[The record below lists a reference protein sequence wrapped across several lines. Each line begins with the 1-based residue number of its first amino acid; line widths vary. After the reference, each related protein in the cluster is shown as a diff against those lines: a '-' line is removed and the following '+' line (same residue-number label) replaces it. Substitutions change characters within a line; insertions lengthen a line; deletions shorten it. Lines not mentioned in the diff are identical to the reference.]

1 MWSPVDTSMK
11 VRKKRWEKWLRRMA
25 AVPKYKKLFKL
36 FKTDIQPGI
45 NADDQVGFE
54 YILNT
59 CIMYPKF
66 VVLLELELL
75 T

>member
-1 MWSPVDTSMK
+1 
-11 VRKKRWEKWLRRMA
+11 MA

-54 YILNT
+54 YIQNT
-59 CIMYPKF
+59 CIQS
-66 VVLLELELL
+66 LLFYQNYRAFNLEKTVQELI
-75 T
+75 